1 MATAPDTSL
10 DKQMEELL
18 TCCIC
23 DETLKEPKTLGCF
36 HSFCKKCLGEY
47 VESQRKKSE
56 KDHEHLFDC
65 PLCSTQFQLKQEES
79 VDHIRPC
86 FFINNLLE
94 MLSIQQRA
102 SQIQCDVCKSNV
114 LAVSRCIQGERYL
127 CGNCLTA
134 HNNWP
139 DFNNHDV
146 LALEELAK
154 LENQSKAKAK
164 PRCNKKG
171 HGNQPLEIFCSTCNQ
186 LACLAC
192 VLLDHSKPNHECEP
206 IDVVANRQKEALKTT
221 TAILQS
227 KSDAVH
233 DGFNKIKRASE
244 IMKASNKKV
253 KDNILRQENEIL
265 EVFTEKLE
273 HSTQALIVEVNRKH
287 NEINQKLSKQ
297 HDDMKFYAEKVNCSL
312 EFVKNITEEGSNED
326 IVSHGNKIK
335 ENASDI
341 EKKCPRMRP
350 VHSGCLEY
358 KQKKSTKNIVDK
370 VDLTELGEVGEFA
383 FLVNKCRNQLTIKL

>member
-1 MATAPDTSL
+1 MAIAPDTSL
-10 DKQMEELL
+10 SKQMSELL

-65 PLCSTQFQLKQEES
+65 PLCRTQFQLKQEES

-94 MLSIQQRA
+94 MLSTQQRA
-102 SQIQCDVCKSNV
+102 SQIQCDACKSNV
-114 LAVSRCIQGERYL
+114 PALCRCIECERYL
-127 CGNCLTA
+127 CGNCLTT
-134 HNNWP
+134 HNNWL
-139 DFNNHDV
+139 DFKNHDV
-146 LALEELAK
+146 LSLEELAK
-154 LENQSKAKAK
+154 PENQSKAKAK
-164 PRCNKKG
+164 PRCNKKI
-171 HGNQPLEIFCSTCNQ
+171 HGNQPLDFFCSPCNR
-186 LACLAC
+186 LACLTC
-192 VLLDHSKPNHECEP
+192 VVLEHSKPNHECEP
-206 IDVVANRQKEALKTT
+206 TDVVANRQKEDLKTT

-233 DGFNKIKRASE
+233 DAMKKIKQSSE
-244 IMKASNKKV
+244 NMKASIEKA
-253 KDNILRQENEIL
+253 KDDILQHKNEIL
-265 EVFTEKLE
+265 EEFTKKLKY
-273 HSTQALIVEVNRKH
+273 STQALIVDVDRKH

-297 HDDMKFYAEKVNCSL
+297 HDEIKVYGEKVNGPL
-312 EFVKNITEEGSNED
+312 EFVKNIIKRGSNED
-326 IVSHGNKIK
+326 IVSLEKEIK

-341 EKKCPRMRP
+341 EKKYPRMRP

-383 FLVNKCRNQLTIKL
+383 FLVNKCRNQLTI